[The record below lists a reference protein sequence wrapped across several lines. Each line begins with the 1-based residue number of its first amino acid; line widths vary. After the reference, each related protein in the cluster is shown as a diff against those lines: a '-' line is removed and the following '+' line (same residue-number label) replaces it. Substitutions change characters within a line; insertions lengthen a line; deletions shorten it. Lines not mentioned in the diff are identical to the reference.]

1 MSVTYLG
8 YFFIAL
14 LIGCGGPIQAGINST
29 LAKTLGHPLLGAV
42 TNTMVA
48 TLAILIVMILFKVPL
63 PTFKSIASAPWWAWC
78 GGIIGAFAVFG
89 ALNYAPKMGA
99 AAYVSVTV
107 LGIVSASL
115 ILDHFG
121 ALGVQKH
128 PITFGKLF
136 GAGMVVCGMT
146 IIQFQR

>member
-29 LAKTLGHPLLGAV
+29 LAKTLGHPLLGAI

-48 TLAILIVMILFKVPL
+48 TLAILIVILLFKVQL
-63 PTFKSIASAPWWAWC
+63 PTFKSIANAPWWAWC
-78 GGIIGAFAVFG
+78 GGIIGAFSVFG

-121 ALGVQKH
+121 AIGFQKH

-136 GAGMVVCGMT
+136 GAGMVVCGMA